1 MPEVS
6 IIVPVYNEQENIV
19 PFYTEIKKNVF
30 SDFELIFIDDGST
43 DATFHEIEQISVTAQ
58 NVKCISFSRNFGHQ
72 NALMAG
78 MQYAQG
84 KYIITMDGDLQD
96 PPALI
101 PEILKNL
108 KDGYD
113 IVFTKRT
120 IDQNI
125 SVLKK
130 GFSKLFYRLMS
141 FLSDT
146 HIEHDSADYKGFTQ
160 KVNQTILQFTER
172 DIFLRG
178 IFSWI
183 GFAKTVITFDRPGRL
198 YGTTKYSYAKM
209 IKLGLSATTS
219 FSFKPLRI
227 SLLFGSLIS
236 FLAFVLIIFV
246 IISYVNG
253 KTITGWASLMLT
265 ALFLGGIQLLAIG
278 LLGEY
283 IASIFKEIK
292 KRPLFVIKESL
303 NIN

>member
-6 IIVPVYNEQENIV
+6 IIVPVYNEQENII
-19 PFYTEIKKNVF
+19 PFYTEINKNVLF
-30 SDFELIFIDDGST
+30 DFELIFIDDGST
-43 DATFHEIEQISVTAQ
+43 DATFHEIVQISATAHK
-58 NVKCISFSRNFGHQ
+58 VKCISFSRNFGHQ

-108 KDGYD
+108 DNGYD
-113 IVFTKRT
+113 IVFTKRS
-120 IDQNI
+120 IDKNI
-125 SVLKK
+125 SFFKK

-146 HIEHDSADYKGFTQ
+146 HIEPDSADYKGFTQ
-160 KVNQTILQFTER
+160 KINQTILQFTER

-183 GFAKTVITFDRPGRL
+183 GFSKTVITFDRPGRL
-198 YGTTKYSYAKM
+198 HGNTKYSYAKM

-227 SLLFGSLIS
+227 SLLIGSIIS
-236 FLAFVLIIFV
+236 FLAFGLIIFV
-246 IISYVNG
+246 ILSYLNG
-253 KTITGWASLMLT
+253 KTITGWASIILT

-292 KRPLFVIKESL
+292 KRPLFVIKERL